1 MAARRLLAGRSVAAL
16 GFGGY
21 RVSNTPQHAAAL
33 LTSLEHGCDV
43 IDTSPSYT
51 DGGSETLIG
60 AVLAARAERQP
71 GAPRPLVVTKV
82 GTMQGAELADAAAR
96 EQAGRPWRDVIK
108 LSESAWLCLSP
119 EYIAHSVAASTR
131 RLGAPRRDRLP
142 DSPDQV
148 EENHHAARPSARRH
162 V

>member
-51 DGGSETLIG
+51 DGGSESAKQQTRFQPLDR
-60 AVLAARAERQP
+60 VVCRLERRKWAS
-71 GAPRPLVVTKV
+71 GVVQSV
-82 GTMQGAELADAAAR
+82 EDNLADDGEPMLACVHVMIDAPTG
-96 EQAGRPWRDVIK
+96 GRGLVAVP
-108 LSESAWLCLSP
+108 ESACHLQRR
-119 EYIAHSVAASTR
+119 ASCS
-131 RLGAPRRDRLP
+131 GFD
-142 DSPDQV
+142 V
-148 EENHHAARPSARRH
+148 
-162 V
+162 

>member
-71 GAPRPLVVTKV
+71 GAPRRANATPDATNILVAGAGPTLVTE
-82 GTMQGAELADAAAR
+82 TT
-96 EQAGRPWRDVIK
+96 P
-108 LSESAWLCLSP
+108 
-119 EYIAHSVAASTR
+119 
-131 RLGAPRRDRLP
+131 
-142 DSPDQV
+142 
-148 EENHHAARPSARRH
+148 
-162 V
+162 